1 MDNAA
6 RRSGPVQ
13 IARTSALLSTH
24 QSIKSENRRR
34 RTVRADGTNPFQR
47 EEVLCRIGG
56 NSVRRTHTQVE
67 QDAKLLQESLENE
80 NWVAVYRYPRIRFA
94 VLLAKAKLIQT
105 VVTVLYLPYSSYQY
119 LLGHVDS
126 SWFYSTAFL
135 AVLAPVLL
143 AVFSRYLNRLVGVI
157 AMNETN
163 DYIRIGYLTFWGSRR
178 NKYLEVSD
186 VLPLSEVAGN
196 RNDAL
201 VKLSWYG
208 AKSFLYLPTK
218 NAEIVDENRAKI
230 LFGDLSLFESKK
242 LV

>member
-1 MDNAA
+1 
-6 RRSGPVQ
+6 
-13 IARTSALLSTH
+13 
-24 QSIKSENRRR
+24 
-34 RTVRADGTNPFQR
+34 
-47 EEVLCRIGG
+47 
-56 NSVRRTHTQVE
+56 
-67 QDAKLLQESLENE
+67 
-80 NWVAVYRYPRIRFA
+80 
-94 VLLAKAKLIQT
+94 LIQT

-135 AVLAPVLL
+135 AVLAP
-143 AVFSRYLNRLVGVI
+143 
-157 AMNETN
+157 TN